1 MLEEKIF
8 NDYKQALKNKET
20 LRVSTLSF
28 LRASISNA
36 LIEKRKKDLDD
47 SEVIGLIKK
56 QVKQRQDSIEQFK
69 KGNRQDLAD
78 KETAELE
85 ILKSYLPTQLSED
98 EIKKIIEELIVATG
112 AQGPK
117 DMGKVMKGLMAQTA
131 GQADGKLVSE
141 LVKERLSRPDV

>member
-20 LRVSTLSF
+20 LRVSTLRF

-36 LIEKRKKDLDD
+36 LIEKRKKNLDD

-56 QVKQRQDSIEQFK
+56 QAKQRQDSIEQFK

-85 ILKSYLPTQLSED
+85 ILKSYLPAELSAE
-98 EIKKIIEELIVATG
+98 EIKKIIDEAVSEAQAAT
-112 AQGPK
+112 AQ
-117 DMGKVMKGLMAQTA
+117 DTGKVMKLVMPRVA
-131 GQADGKLVSE
+131 GKADGKLVSE
-141 LVKERLSRPDV
+141 LVRSRLAKAE

>member
-28 LRASISNA
+28 LRASIANA
-36 LIEKRKKDLDD
+36 LIEKRKKNLDD

-56 QVKQRQDSIEQFK
+56 QAKQRQDSIEQFK

-78 KETAELE
+78 KESAELE
-85 ILKSYLPTQLSED
+85 ILKSYLPAELSPE
-98 EIKKIIEELIVATG
+98 ELKKIIDEAVSEAQAAT
-112 AQGPK
+112 AQ
-117 DMGKVMKGLMAQTA
+117 DTGKVMKLVMPRVA
-131 GQADGKLVSE
+131 GKADGKLVNE
-141 LVKERLSRPDV
+141 LVRLRLAKA